1 MSQPLGGWVAGT
13 WLTANPR
20 GGEWHG
26 HQFSEFTLRPRHG
39 DARPALALGWWSLAW
54 EPPPTLCHV
63 GPSQVWHV
71 PARPVL
77 PFAVA
82 PLDTKFRFPCHCS
95 LFIHPCPCV
104 RSFAHSFSE
113 QRSGGGGSHRYKA
126 EGLWANYFIC
136 FLIGENEGATPP
148 RAAGRV
154 KGNNACVSSGWPAYR
169 RVSVPPL
176 LALPLSDPPVKL
188 AEAPG

>member
-1 MSQPLGGWVAGT
+1 MEMPGLPWLWAGGAWPGSLRLPSATWVLLKCGMCLLGQRFPLL
-13 WLTANPR
+13 WLL
-20 GGEWHG
+20 W
-26 HQFSEFTLRPRHG
+26 TLSFG
-39 DARPALALGWWSLAW
+39 FL
-54 EPPPTLCHV
+54 TIVLC
-63 GPSQVWHV
+63 SFI
-71 PARPVL
+71 PARV
-77 PFAVA
+77 
-82 PLDTKFRFPCHCS
+82 
-95 LFIHPCPCV
+95 
-104 RSFAHSFSE
+104 FAHSFSE